1 MTKLNM
7 TLLVDSEE
15 FWDSLQSDLAGAE
28 KSAYVQTL
36 SFEGDRVGL
45 GLCQALTNC
54 KARDKRII
62 VDHYTRYIINDKVIF
77 SPRNLLDPEL
87 RAEVRATR
95 KMIADGRRDGIK
107 IKWVNPAGFL
117 MRKFVARNHK
127 KMALVDDKI
136 VYLGGIN
143 FSEHNFQWHDMM
155 LRIESEEIAS
165 FFSADFLS
173 NWNGQ
178 APPTEKSFGNIEFI
192 MFDGCRNEE
201 LFERIF
207 ELLASAKKSIVV
219 ESPYLTFP
227 FFDVLGQARK
237 RGVEVTIITPEN
249 NNKAMI
255 KQHILYEA
263 DRLDLNVQLYRGVMT
278 HLKAMLIDHETLIMG
293 SANFDYLSYT
303 LQQEI
308 AAIVTDKKI
317 VNDFIERVVKVDLA
331 NSFTFTGN
339 INRKK
344 GLAQSR
350 RLQQLGRLLV
360 KVSRL

>member
-1 MTKLNM
+1 MTKTNIK
-7 TLLVDSEE
+7 LLVDSEE
-15 FWDSLQSDLAGAE
+15 FWNSLRNDLAGAE
-28 KSAYVQTL
+28 KSAYIQTL
-36 SFEGDRVGL
+36 SFEGDPVGL
-45 GLCQALTNC
+45 GLSQALTNC

-62 VDHYTRYIINDKVIF
+62 VDQYTRYIINDKVIF
-77 SPRNLLDPEL
+77 SPGNLLDRKL

-95 KMIADGRRDGIK
+95 KMIDTAKRDGIE
-107 IKWVNPAGFL
+107 IKWVNPVGFL

-127 KMALVDDKI
+127 KMALVDNKI

-143 FSEHNFQWHDMM
+143 FSEHNFEWHDMM

-165 FFSADFLS
+165 FFAADFLS

-178 APPTEKSFGNIEFI
+178 TTPTKKSFGNLEFI
-192 MFDGCRNEE
+192 MFDGYRNEE

-207 ELLASAKKSIVV
+207 ELLASAKKSIFV

-227 FFDVLGQARK
+227 FFEILGQARK

-278 HLKAMLIDHETLIMG
+278 HLKAMLIDDETLIMG
-293 SANFDYLSYT
+293 STNFDYLSYT

-308 AAIVTDKKI
+308 AAIVTDKDI
-317 VNDFIERVVKVDLA
+317 VNDFIERVIKVDLA

-339 INRKK
+339 VNHKK
-344 GLAQSR
+344 GFTQSQR
-350 RLQQLGRLLV
+350 FKSLGRLLV
-360 KVSRL
+360 KISRL